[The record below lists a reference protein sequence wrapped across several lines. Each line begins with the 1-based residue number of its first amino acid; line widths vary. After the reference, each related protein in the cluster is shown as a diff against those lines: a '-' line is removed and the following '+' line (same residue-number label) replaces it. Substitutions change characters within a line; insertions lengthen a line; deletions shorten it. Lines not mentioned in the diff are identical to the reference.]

1 MPASSAARA
10 VIILKVE
17 PGGYWPRMHLLTS
30 GVRGLS
36 RSSRQVPCRRPPVNA
51 DGS

>member
-1 MPASSAARA
+1 MPAPIAARA

-36 RSSRQVPCRRPPVNA
+36 RKSRQVPVAGRR
-51 DGS
+51 